1 MTAIMPFIW
10 VTPTATDLA
19 LMLAIGL
26 IGAAGHMLLIRA
38 FEYGDASLLAPY
50 LYAEIIMQV
59 VLGYWLFNDL
69 PGSWA
74 WLGIALIIIVGIF
87 LSIAAKEASRSDN
100 QPIPG
105 AHL

>member
-1 MTAIMPFIW
+1 
-10 VTPTATDLA
+10 
-19 LMLAIGL
+19 
-26 IGAAGHMLLIRA
+26 
-38 FEYGDASLLAPY
+38 
-50 LYAEIIMQV
+50 MQV